1 MNSNINLQSI
11 SNSDNED
18 VNKLTKSNL
27 KMLENDKK
35 HDRGKS

>member
-11 SNSDNED
+11 SNSDNDET
-18 VNKLTKSNL
+18 NKLTKSNL
-27 KMLENDKK
+27 KILENDKK